1 MQSNLW
7 RIQLGWHEETKQ
19 EENSERQL
27 NVLRNKLNEQ
37 KEYFI
42 KVTEN
47 YKKILEIK
55 NFIHLFFLFFCFLFF
70 WLLHAAAW
78 SRISV
83 PRLNLGHNG
92 ESTEYQ
98 SLGH

>member
-7 RIQLGWHEETKQ
+7 RIQLGWHEETQQ